1 MTLRNVR
8 HTFHEKSTL
17 IFAILRYLQSLKE
30 QLKLLNFAAKYT
42 WVAGDSFVP
51 GWDFLFFVFCF

>member
-1 MTLRNVR
+1 MAMTLRNVR
-8 HTFHEKSTL
+8 YTFHEKSTL

-42 WVAGDSFVP
+42 
-51 GWDFLFFVFCF
+51 